1 LKQVFFFSLFLV
13 LVPFLLPGQT
23 NTDFWFAAPE
33 VTSAHGDQPIYL
45 RLTSFSQS
53 AIVVISE
60 PANTVANFPPMTVY
74 IPPNGSVA
82 VDLTA
87 LKDQVE
93 CKPPNTALNL
103 GLYIHSEHPI
113 TAYYEVANTVNPEI
127 FILKGNNALGTYFF
141 IPSQDVLYNETSLN
155 PKAWN
160 TFDIIAT
167 EDNTTVTIVPKKA
180 IVGHGTGVQFTV
192 TLNKGQVYSA
202 QATGQQGVD
211 HLMGSVVTSDK
222 PVAITMK
229 DDSDR
234 YPGQMCYD
242 LTGDQ
247 IVPVSIIG
255 NQYIVVRG
263 STNST
268 VNDWVFVTGTVNNTQ
283 VSVNGSVAAIVSAG
297 ETYHFNMTAGNL
309 CTSVQADHP
318 VYLLHLTGYGCETGS
333 ALLPAI
339 GCTGST
345 QVAFTRT
352 TSYTF
357 EMIILTKAGAQGFF
371 TLDGSSTLVTAAMF
385 SSVPGNPAYV
395 YTKITFPASTLPVGA
410 HMLSNSMDVFH
421 MGIIH
426 TYDAGQ
432 SGCSYG
438 YFSDFASLNLGSDQ
452 LVCAGTNVTFD
463 AGPNR
468 QSYAWYFNGTPYSTG
483 SQTITVS
490 NPGTYSVTVDDHGCM
505 LSDTVQL
512 DNYPFITPVITG
524 TTGFCQGASQPLSVT
539 PAFSSYLWSTG
550 ATTQSVTVSAT
561 GTYSV
566 TVTDNNTCNHTASA
580 AVTVH
585 PLPVV
590 TLVQPATT
598 CVNLPPYALTGGS
611 PAGGTYS
618 GPGVN
623 STTGFFDP
631 SSGIGAHL
639 ITYSYTDAFGCSATT
654 SKTLTVNALPS
665 VALAAQPSVCISAS
679 PFALTGGTP
688 TGGIY
693 SGPGVNS
700 GTGIFTPSSGAGA
713 HLITYTFTD
722 ASLCSN
728 TANATLTVN
737 PLPVVQLATQPSVC
751 ISAAPFA
758 LSGGTPVGGVYSGL
772 GVNSGTGIFTPSSGA
787 GSHNIIYTYTD
798 PNGCSNAT
806 IKALVVYAL
815 PVITMS
821 GQDGTCVSAPPFLL
835 TCGSPSGG
843 TYSGTGV
850 NSGTGFFNPA
860 SGIGQHMIT
869 YTYTDS
875 HGCTNTSSKILTV
888 YAAPDVQVAP
898 MAPVCISAQPFLLT
912 AGTPAGGLYSGIG
925 VNSGTS
931 YFDPSSGAGSHLI
944 TYSYTDGFNCSG
956 NASGIIVVNLL
967 PVAQLQDQAAV
978 CASDPPFLL
987 TGGSPTGGIY
997 SGTGVNSGTGYFD
1010 PAAGTASNLI
1020 TYTYTDANGCSDAAS
1035 KLLTVNPVPVVLF
1048 TAPDEA
1054 CISAPPILLNGGTP
1068 AGGVY
1073 SGPGVNS
1080 ATSYFDP
1087 ASGAG
1092 PHLITYTYTSSNNC
1106 VSEVFRTI
1114 TVNPLPV
1121 VQLIGQDAACISTP
1135 PFLLTCGLPAGGMY
1149 SGPGVNSLTGF
1160 FDPSSGAGSHTITY
1174 TYTDF
1179 SGCTGTT
1186 SRVLNVYAVP
1196 VVQLATQ
1203 PSVCISASPF
1213 ALTGG
1218 TPAGGIYSGT
1228 GVNSVNSIF
1237 DPATGPGSYLIS
1249 YLFTDANGCSN
1260 SAASSLTVYPLPV
1273 VTLADQ
1279 SGVCISVP
1287 PFPLTGGTPAGG
1299 IYSGPGVNSVTTF
1312 FDPASGAGVHPVTYT
1327 FTDASGCTSAVSKN
1341 ITVNPLP
1348 AVQLSSQPEVCITAA
1363 PFALSGGTPAGG
1375 AYSGQGVNPATGVFT
1390 PSTGAGGHVITYTYA
1405 DGNSCVS
1412 SATSTLTVIPLPL
1425 PTGTIS
1431 VPGLVC
1437 ETAQN
1442 IPCLLSGADPLATS
1456 FNWEIS
1462 PVNAG
1467 TITGTTVSAVVSFNP
1482 GFSGVATIRFSPVSN
1497 CGTGT
1502 YSGYTSISV
1511 NPAPSVTFQSCI
1523 DPVTTRGAKPF
1534 RLKGGL
1540 PAGGIYS
1547 IDGTQ
1552 LPTGILD
1559 PSTLSASPP
1568 DHIISYTYTNIF
1580 NCVVSKTQ
1588 PLKVNNGSNF
1598 VCKNI
1603 LTDIRDLSTYPTF
1616 EIVTGAVHRCW
1627 MSANL
1632 NYGAYITDKVTQT
1645 DNCTA
1650 EKYCQ
1655 GNDGSKCTE
1664 AGGFYQ
1670 WDELMTYLPA
1680 DNASAEG
1687 EKGLCPPEWHV
1698 ATEAEWAE
1706 LISYYLGPG
1715 LAGWTISD
1723 PIPPEGFHAKTRGIL
1738 YQNFSWDFLPPGLSA
1753 TLFWTSTVS
1762 PAGDSRIFSHGVNG
1776 ISPSVSRY
1784 ASLRS
1789 NAFPVR
1795 CVKD

>member
-1 LKQVFFFSLFLV
+1 MKQVFFFSLFLV
-13 LVPFLLPGQT
+13 LVPFLLSGQT

-53 AIVVISE
+53 AVVVISE
-60 PANTVANFPPMTVY
+60 PANSIANFPPITVA
-74 IPPNGSVA
+74 IPANATVA
-82 VDLTA
+82 VDLTPF
-87 LKDQVE
+87 KDQVE

-167 EDNTTVTIVPKKA
+167 EDNTTVTIVPRKS
-180 IVGHGTGVQFTV
+180 IVGHGAGVSFSV

-202 QATGQQGVD
+202 QATGQQGVE

-255 NQYIVVRG
+255 NEYIVVRG

-283 VSVNGSVAAIVSAG
+283 VTVNGSAVAVVSAG
-297 ETYHFNMTAGNL
+297 ETYHFNMTTGNL

-385 SSVPGNPAYV
+385 SPVPGNAAYV

-410 HMLSNSMDVFH
+410 HMLTNSADVFH

-468 QSYAWYFNGTPYSTG
+468 LSYAWYFNGAPYSTG
-483 SQTITVS
+483 TQTITVS

-512 DNYPFITPVITG
+512 DNYPFVAPVING

-539 PAFSSYLWSTG
+539 PAYSSYLWSTG
-550 ATTQSVTVSAT
+550 ATTQSVTVSTT
-561 GTYSV
+561 GAYSV
-566 TVTDNNTCNHTASA
+566 TVTDNNACNHTASV

-590 TLVQPATT
+590 TLVQPANT
-598 CVNLPPYALTGGS
+598 CANLPPYALTGGS

-631 SSGIGAHL
+631 SSGTGTHL

-654 SKTLTVNALPS
+654 SKTLTVNALPT
-665 VALAAQPSVCISAS
+665 VQLAAQPSVCISAA
-679 PFALTGGTP
+679 PFPLAGGTP
-688 TGGIY
+688 AGGIY
-693 SGPGVNS
+693 AGPGVNP
-700 GTGIFTPSSGAGA
+700 GTGIFTPSSGAGV
-713 HLITYTFTD
+713 HLITYTYTD
-722 ASLCSN
+722 ANLCAN
-728 TANATLTVN
+728 TAPATLTVN
-737 PLPVVQLATQPSVC
+737 PLPIVQLANQPAVC

-758 LSGGTPVGGVYSGL
+758 LTGGTPMGGVYSGL

-787 GSHNIIYTYTD
+787 GSHNIIYTYSD
-798 PNGCSNAT
+798 ANGCTNAA

-821 GQDGTCVSAPPFLL
+821 GQDGACVSAPPFLL
-835 TCGSPSGG
+835 TCGSPAGG
-843 TYSGTGV
+843 AYSGPGV

-888 YAAPDVQVAP
+888 YAAPDVQLAP
-898 MAPVCISAQPFLLT
+898 MAPVCISAVPFLLT
-912 AGTPAGGLYSGIG
+912 AGTPAGGIYSGIG

-931 YFDPSSGAGSHLI
+931 YFDPSSGAGSHLVN
-944 TYSYTDGFNCSG
+944 YSYTDGFNCSG
-956 NASGIIVVNLL
+956 SATGNIVVNLL
-967 PVAQLQDQAAV
+967 PAAQLQDQAAV
-978 CASDPPFLL
+978 CASDP
-987 TGGSPTGGIY
+987 
-997 SGTGVNSGTGYFD
+997 
-1010 PAAGTASNLI
+1010 
-1020 TYTYTDANGCSDAAS
+1020 
-1035 KLLTVNPVPVVLF
+1035 
-1048 TAPDEA
+1048 
-1054 CISAPPILLNGGTP
+1054 
-1068 AGGVY
+1068 
-1073 SGPGVNS
+1073 
-1080 ATSYFDP
+1080 
-1087 ASGAG
+1087 
-1092 PHLITYTYTSSNNC
+1092 
-1106 VSEVFRTI
+1106 
-1114 TVNPLPV
+1114 
-1121 VQLIGQDAACISTP
+1121 
-1135 PFLLTCGLPAGGMY
+1135 
-1149 SGPGVNSLTGF
+1149 
-1160 FDPSSGAGSHTITY
+1160 
-1174 TYTDF
+1174 
-1179 SGCTGTT
+1179 
-1186 SRVLNVYAVP
+1186 
-1196 VVQLATQ
+1196 
-1203 PSVCISASPF
+1203 PF

-1228 GVNSVNSIF
+1228 GISSGTGFFDPASGAGGHLVTYTYTDANGCSDAASKTLTVNPAPVVLLSAPDEVCISSPPILLNGGTPTGGIYSGPGVNTVTSYFDPASGAGPHLVTYTYTSSGNCVGEAFRTITVNPLPVVQLTGQDAACISLPPFLLTCGSPAGGIYSGSGVNSLTGYFDPSSGAGPHMITYTFTDFSGCSATASRTLNVNSLPLVQLANQPTVCISASPFVLTGGNPAGGTYSGTGVNSTTGIF
-1237 DPATGPGSYLIS
+1237 DPATGPGSYLVN
-1249 YLFTDANGCSN
+1249 YLFTDGNGCSN
-1260 SAASSLTVYPLPV
+1260 SSGSALTVNPVPV
-1273 VTLADQ
+1273 VALTDQ
-1279 SGVCISVP
+1279 AGVCVSTP

-1299 IYSGPGVNSVTTF
+1299 IYSGPGVNSMTSY
-1312 FDPASGAGVHPVTYT
+1312 FDPASGTGVHPVTFT
-1327 FTDASGCTSAVSKN
+1327 FTDPNGCMSAVTKYL
-1341 ITVNPLP
+1341 TVNPLP
-1348 AVQLSSQPEVCITAA
+1348 AVQLATQPAVCITGT
-1363 PFALSGGTPAGG
+1363 PFALTGGTPAGG
-1375 AYSGQGVNPATGVFT
+1375 AYSGTGVTPATGIFN
-1390 PSTGAGGHVITYTYA
+1390 PSSGAGGHLISYTFS

-1425 PTGTIS
+1425 PSGTVS
-1431 VPGLVC
+1431 GPGLVC
-1437 ETAQN
+1437 EGAQN
-1442 IPCLLSGADPLATS
+1442 IPLLLTGADPLATS

-1462 PVNAG
+1462 PSNAG
-1467 TITGTTVSAVVSFNP
+1467 TITGTTVSSVVSFNQ
-1482 GFSGVATIRFSPVSN
+1482 GFSGVATIRFNPVSN
-1497 CGTGT
+1497 CGAGN
-1502 YSGYTSISV
+1502 YSGYTSVSV
-1511 NPAPSVTFQSCI
+1511 NPAPVVSFQSCI

-1534 RLKGGL
+1534 RLRGGL
-1540 PAGGIYS
+1540 PSGGFYS

-1552 LPTGILD
+1552 LPAGILD
-1559 PSTLSASPP
+1559 PSALSASPP
-1568 DHIISYTYTNIF
+1568 DHVISYTYTNFF

-1603 LTDIRDLSTYPTF
+1603 LTDIRDLTTYATF
-1616 EIVTGAVHRCW
+1616 EIVTGAGHRCW
-1627 MSANL
+1627 MAANL
-1632 NYGAYITDKVTQT
+1632 NYGAYITDKVAQT

-1655 GNDGSKCTE
+1655 GNDALKCSE

-1670 WDELMTYLPA
+1670 WDELMTYRPA

-1687 EKGLCPPEWHV
+1687 EQGLCPPEWHV

-1723 PIPPEGFHAKTRGIL
+1723 PIPAESFHAKTQGVL

-1762 PAGDSRIFSHGVNG
+1762 PTGDSRIFSHGVNG
-1776 ISPSVSRY
+1776 ISPSVSTY
-1784 ASLRS
+1784 SSLRS